1 MRGVI
6 SEKLKD
12 FIEQANKAGAE
23 AKKNG
28 VKLTPQLVRGNL
40 DKLEALIGE
49 GPELNY
55 VEEKVLTVEKSSS
68 SNVTVRVYS
77 PAPSEELPVVVHLHG
92 GGHMCG
98 SIALYDTISRKVAKA
113 GHCIVIAVEYRL
125 APEYPYPMGI
135 NDCQFVLANYK
146 KLLTEVKYS
155 NQLMTLGDSGG
166 GALCTTLASNNLTN
180 ADVNINKQIL
190 IYPSVDYTMCSA
202 SIDEN
207 GTGFLLEK
215 EKIRWYFDNYFGYD
229 FYANKSVENVS
240 PLYMPMNNNM
250 PETFIITAGCDPL
263 RDEGLAYKRA
273 LLNLGVP
280 VEHHKFDGMI
290 HAYMLLDSL
299 VKQECEETY
308 QLIGKFIKS

>member
-1 MRGVI
+1 M
-6 SEKLKD
+6 
-12 FIEQANKAGAE
+12 
-23 AKKNG
+23 
-28 VKLTPQLVRGNL
+28 
-40 DKLEALIGE
+40 
-49 GPELNY
+49 
-55 VEEKVLTVEKSSS
+55 
-68 SNVTVRVYS
+68 TVRVYS
-77 PAPSEELPVVVHLHG
+77 PDPSEELPVVVHLHG

-202 SIDEN
+202 SVDEN

-215 EKIRWYFDNYFGYD
+215 EKIRWYFDNYFGHD

-250 PETFIITAGCDPL
+250 PKTFIITAGCDPL

-308 QLIGKFIKS
+308 QLIGKFIKR